1 MLNAIIRWSVNN
13 KLLVGFLLIAWV
25 SVGVFSLQRLPIDA
39 VPDITNNQVQVI
51 TQSAALT
58 ALEIEK
64 YVTQPLELELR
75 NIPDLVEIRSISRM
89 GLSVITVV
97 FQDKVSPYL
106 CRQMVS
112 EKIAHTENLKAGI
125 SPALAP
131 ITTGLGEIYQYTLD
145 VKPGFEDQFNL
156 MKLRTLQDWIV
167 KRQLAG
173 IDGVVDISSFGGFVK
188 QYQIS
193 VNPNRLLMA
202 GIGFEQV
209 FQALEQNNAN
219 AGGSYVEK
227 EGAAL
232 YIRTEGMLDSKE
244 AIEQIALTSKGNTV
258 LRLGQVAKVELGH
271 PVRYG
276 AMSQNG
282 KGETVGGIVMMLK
295 GGNSGKTI
303 EGVKARMEEIQ
314 GILPPGVV
322 IKPFIDRSKL
332 IEKTISTVRFNL
344 IEGGIIVVVCL
355 VLLLGSFRSG
365 LLIASVIPLSM
376 LFAFTLMN
384 ITGTSANL
392 MSLGA
397 IDFGLIVDGAVVI
410 VEAILVQLSISGVAA
425 NRDQL
430 AITSSG
436 KIMNTALFGQL
447 IILSVYLPIYA
458 LSGIEGKMFMPM
470 ALTVSFALA
479 GSIILCL
486 TYIPAASALFL
497 NQNYLTKNRSE
508 EVIHSLSLKYQRFL
522 NWVLPHQSIVLFA
535 ALGLYAFA
543 LWRLSQMGGE
553 FLPKLEEGDFAIEA
567 RLPTGSSLSAT
578 IAKMNQAEK
587 LLIDS
592 FPEALR
598 VVSKIGTSEIPT
610 DPMPLESADVIVILK
625 EKKDWRFGS
634 MNELSDAMETM
645 LSEVKGVTFEVQ
657 QPIEMRFNELMTGVK
672 SDVAVKFFGANL
684 DSLLLLAERFAAI
697 APSVEGVANVKV
709 EPVQKT
715 PQINIRYRRE
725 RLASYGL
732 DVATANRSVQ
742 MAYAGEKAGL
752 VYEEEKSFDLVVRLE
767 GERRMNLDEL
777 PYLPIETKN
786 GKWVSLNE
794 IADINMVNAPT
805 QISRDQAKR
814 RVVVGVNIR
823 NRDVESVVNDLRRAL
838 SAKISLPIGYTIQIG
853 GEFENLQHAKQRL
866 QLALPITLLLIFL
879 FLFLAFRSL
888 KLVALIFSA
897 VPLATIGGIF
907 ALELRGMHF
916 SISAAVGFIA
926 LFGVAVLNS
935 MLLIQQ
941 YKSEELFGEIDPEKL
956 TKASASRL
964 RPVLTTALVASL
976 GFLPMALSNSAG
988 AEVQKPLATV
998 VIGGL
1003 ITSTIL
1009 TLFVLPVLFS
1019 FVEKILLR
1027 FSKRAFMVTVLLLA
1041 FGASQAQDKSTFN
1054 LQQALEFAQANNLY
1068 VKALESRKQSL
1079 KYAVG
1084 TAWEIPQTQVE
1095 YQRGQT
1101 QFLPIDYTVV
1111 VSQSFQLP
1119 GVYNRQKHVLEA
1131 LVLQSG
1137 SEVNLIKRELRRD
1150 IKLLFIKHFL
1160 AQRRLELL
1168 FKQDSV
1174 FQQALGIAG
1183 SRVATG
1189 ESDRLMLQSLETQ
1202 LLQQEAD
1209 KELYTNM
1216 LQLSAL
1222 SLQQLL
1228 NTKEPPVLQSSLIA
1242 VSISKTEVSQHPL
1255 LDLAAQEK
1263 RVAEMQLHADK
1274 ARWWP
1279 MISLGYVNQS
1289 VEKNRNLQYGMAGL
1303 SVPLFW
1309 APYRARQRAGESLV
1323 EQKTLEAASIQMQ
1336 LRNRLEMSNN
1346 QAANLQKRL
1355 QLYENS
1361 ILKQA
1366 RSQTSLAQR
1375 RWQSGQFDFFQF
1387 LLVIQQAWQAEWKAL
1402 DLTEEWQIKLI
1413 EQEYLNGE

>member
-1 MLNAIIRWSVNN
+1 MLNAIIRWSVSN
-13 KLLVGFLLIAWV
+13 KLLIGFLLIAWV
-25 SVGVFSLQRLPIDA
+25 LLGVFSLQRLPIDA

-64 YVTQPLELELR
+64 YVTQPLEIELR

-97 FQDKVSPYL
+97 FQDNVSPYL
-106 CRQMVS
+106 CRQMVA
-112 EKIAHTENLKAGI
+112 EKIALAENLKSGI
-125 SPALAP
+125 TPGLAP

-145 VKPGFEDQFNL
+145 VKPGYESQFDL
-156 MKLRTLQDWIV
+156 MKIRTLQDWIV

-173 IDGVVDISSFGGFVK
+173 IEGVVDISSFGGFVK

-202 GIGFEQV
+202 GIGFEEV

-219 AGGSYVEK
+219 AGGGYVEK

-232 YIRTEGMLDSKE
+232 YIRTEGVFDSKE
-244 AIEQIALTSKGNTV
+244 AIEQIAVATKGETV
-258 LRLGQVAKVELGH
+258 LRLGQVATVELGH
-271 PVRYG
+271 ALRYG
-276 AMSQNG
+276 AMSKNG
-282 KGETVGGIVMMLK
+282 KGETVGGIVLMLK
-295 GGNSGKTI
+295 GGNSGRTI
-303 EGVKARMEEIQ
+303 EGVKARMAEIQ
-314 GILPPGVV
+314 SILPAGVV

-365 LLIASVIPLSM
+365 LLVASVIPLSM

-410 VEAILVQLSISGVAA
+410 VEAMMVQLALAGVAA
-425 NRDQL
+425 NRNEL
-430 AITSSG
+430 AIESSG

-470 ALTVSFALA
+470 ALTVSFALG

-497 NQNYLTKNRSE
+497 NQKYLTKNRSE
-508 EVIHSLSLKYQRFL
+508 VVIHALSLRYQHVLSR
-522 NWVLPHQSIVLFA
+522 VLPHQALVLFT
-535 ALGLYAFA
+535 ALGLFVFA
-543 LWRLSQMGGE
+543 IWRLSQLGGE

-567 RLPTGSSLSAT
+567 RLPVGSSLSAT
-578 IAKMNQAEK
+578 IEKMDQAEK
-587 LLIDS
+587 LLLDS
-592 FPEALR
+592 FPEALQ

-610 DPMPLESADVIVILK
+610 DPMPLESADIIVILK
-625 EKKDWRFGS
+625 EKKDWRFGT
-634 MNELSDAMETM
+634 MNELSDAVEDV
-645 LSEVKGVTFEVQ
+645 LANVEGVSFEVQ

-672 SDVAVKFFGANL
+672 SDVAVKFFGSNL
-684 DSLLLLAERFAAI
+684 DSLLVLAERFAAI
-697 APSVEGVANVKV
+697 APSVEGVASIKV
-709 EPVQKT
+709 EPVKKT
-715 PQINIRYRRE
+715 PQVNIKYRRE

-732 DVATANRSVQ
+732 NVATANNSVQ

-752 VYEEEKSFDLVVRLE
+752 VYEEEKAFDLVVRLE
-767 GERRMNLDEL
+767 GELRKDLDQL
-777 PYLPIETKN
+777 LQLPIETKS

-794 IADINMVNAPT
+794 IAEVKMVDAPT

-814 RVVVGVNIR
+814 RVVVGVNLR
-823 NRDVESVVNDLRRAL
+823 NRDVESVVADLRNAI
-838 SAKISLPIGYTIQIG
+838 ATKIAMPVGYAVEFG

-866 QLALPITLLLIFL
+866 QVALPITLLLIFL

-888 KLVALIFSA
+888 KLVLLIFTA

-941 YKSEELFGEIDPEKL
+941 YKTEALAGTIDPEKL

-964 RPVLTTALVASL
+964 RPVLATALVASL
-976 GFLPMALSNSAG
+976 GFLPMAMSNSAG

-1003 ITSTIL
+1003 ITSTLL
-1009 TLFVLPVLFS
+1009 TLFVLPVLFA
-1019 FVEKILLR
+1019 FVEKNMFRFNKKALLIIVCL
-1027 FSKRAFMVTVLLLA
+1027 SA
-1041 FGASQAQDKSTFN
+1041 FGIAQAQDRISFN
-1054 LQQALEFAQANNLY
+1054 LEQALEYAQANNLY
-1068 VKALESRKQSL
+1068 VKVLESRKQGL
-1079 KYAVG
+1079 KHAVG

-1095 YQRGQT
+1095 YQRGQI
-1101 QFLPIDYTVV
+1101 QFIPIDYTFV

-1119 GVYNRQKHVLEA
+1119 GVYNRQKQFLEA
-1131 LVLQSG
+1131 QVMQSG
-1137 SEVNLIKRELRRD
+1137 SEVKVTKRELDRD
-1150 IKLLFIKHFL
+1150 IKLIFVRHFL
-1160 AQRRLELL
+1160 AQQRLTLL
-1168 FKQDSV
+1168 RKQDSV
-1174 FQQALGIAG
+1174 YRQAMVIAD
-1183 SRVATG
+1183 SRVVAG

-1202 LLQQEAD
+1202 LLQLEAD
-1209 KELYTNM
+1209 KELYSNT
-1216 LQLSAL
+1216 LQMSSY

-1228 NTKEPPVLQSSLIA
+1228 NTKEPPELQSSLLS
-1242 VSISKTEVSQHPL
+1242 VSLPKSELTVHPL

-1263 RVAEMQLHADK
+1263 RVAEMQLKADK

-1279 MISLGYVNQS
+1279 MVSLGYVNQS
-1289 VEKNRNLQYGMAGL
+1289 VEKNKNLQFGVAGL

-1309 APYRARQRAGESLV
+1309 SPYKARQRAGESLV
-1323 EQKTLEAASIQMQ
+1323 EQKSLEVEMIQMQ
-1336 LRNRLEMSNN
+1336 LRNRLEMSAN
-1346 QAANLQKRL
+1346 QVANLQKRL
-1355 QLYENS
+1355 QLYENN

-1366 RSQTSLAQR
+1366 RNQTSLAQR
-1375 RWQSGQFDFFQF
+1375 RWQAGQFDFFQF
-1387 LLVIQQAWQAEWKAL
+1387 LLVTQQAWQAEWKAL
-1402 DLTEEWQIKLI
+1402 DLTEEWQVKLI